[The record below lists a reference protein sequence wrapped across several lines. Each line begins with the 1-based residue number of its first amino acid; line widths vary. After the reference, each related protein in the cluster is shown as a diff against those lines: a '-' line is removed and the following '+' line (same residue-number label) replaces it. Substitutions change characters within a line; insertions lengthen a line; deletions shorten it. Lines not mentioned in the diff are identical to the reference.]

1 MTMRNS
7 IKLFLCG
14 MLGCGGFLIIGCGS
28 DKPPQAAI
36 TAVGGKE
43 ASAMNAA
50 RSEFEK
56 NEDPPLSAAT
66 HFAAG
71 QLNETQG
78 APALA
83 IEQYEMALK
92 LDPKCSAA
100 MFRSGVV
107 YSQLK
112 QYPKSIECWNKYIE
126 MSENKAVGYSNL
138 GYCEELANDS
148 DAAEHAYQS
157 GIESDPTNEPCR
169 VNYGLML
176 ARQGKIEEAKAQF
189 GAVLSPAEAHYNI
202 ASVLQQQ
209 GKKDA
214 ARAEFKEAIKTD
226 PKLIDASTRLTQLD
240 KN

>member
-1 MTMRNS
+1 MRKS
-7 IKLFLCG
+7 IIFIVA
-14 MLGCGGFLIIGCGS
+14 GCCVGGAIAMSGCAGE
-28 DKPPQAAI
+28 KTAQAPI
-36 TAVGGKE
+36 QAVGGSDAKE
-43 ASAMNAA
+43 MNAA
-50 RSEFEK
+50 RAEFEK
-56 NEDPPLSAAT
+56 TEDPPLTPAT

-78 APALA
+78 SLPLA
-83 IEQYEMALK
+83 IEQYQAALK
-92 LDPKCSAA
+92 LDPKCVPA
-100 MFRSGVV
+100 MFRLAYV
-107 YSQLK
+107 YSQMK
-112 QYPKSIECWNKYIE
+112 DYPKAIGAWNQYIDATDK
-126 MSENKAVGYSNL
+126 SAVGYSDL
-138 GYCEELANDS
+138 GYCQELSGDPE
-148 DAAEHAYQS
+148 AAERSYQA
-157 GIESDPTNEPCR
+157 GIERDPANQPCR

-226 PKLIDASTRLTQLD
+226 PKMTDAAQRLAELD